1 MKTTTYTLRGAK
13 QSTRAVLVA
22 DFHDGDPAPLVEAI
36 RALAPDLILVAGDVV
51 HHADRAERGLALLR
65 ALITVAPVFCSL
77 GNHECRCGEAI
88 RARIRKTG
96 ARLLDNAYATFGGLV
111 IGGLSSGYEG
121 KEQGRFKRTPDPD
134 AAWLSDFCAEKGTHV
149 LMSHHPEYYPRLLCE
164 KPIELILSGH
174 AHGGQWCVLDRGVFA
189 PGQGVLPRFT
199 HGAYRG
205 RRRVKTPLALS
216 AEKPILVVSRGL
228 SNEIGIPRI
237 GNPEEL
243 VVLDFVKEED

>member
-13 QSTRAVLVA
+13 QSARAVLVA

-174 AHGGQWCVLDRGVFA
+174 AHGGQWCFLGRGLFA

-205 RRRVKTPLALS
+205 RRRAKTPLALS

-243 VVLDFVKEED
+243 VVLDFVKEEA

>member
-1 MKTTTYTLRGAK
+1 MKTTAHTMLCAK
-13 QSTRAVLVA
+13 QNARAVLVA
-22 DFHDGDPAPLVEAI
+22 DFHDGDPAPLLEEI

-51 HHADRAERGLALLR
+51 HHAERAERGLALLR

-77 GNHECRCGEAI
+77 GNHECRCENVKK
-88 RARIRKTG
+88 RIRQTG
-96 ARLLDNAYATFGGLV
+96 ARLLDNAYTTFGGLV

-121 KEQGRFKRTPDPD
+121 KKQGRLKCTPPPD
-134 AAWLSDFCAEKGTHV
+134 KEWLADFCAEEGTHV
-149 LMSHHPEYYPRLLCE
+149 LLSHHPEYYPRFLRDY
-164 KPIELILSGH
+164 PIELILSGH
-174 AHGGQWCVLDRGVFA
+174 AHGGQWCFLGRGLFA
-189 PGQGVLPRFT
+189 PGQGMLPRFT

-243 VVLDFVKEED
+243 VVLDFVKEEA